1 MTEVSETKSAPIL
14 TEGRIVKY
22 VLSEYDIKQI
32 NEARAKDSS
41 RAGNPLHAGM
51 AFPAICVR
59 VFEKS
64 DNPAA
69 NLQVFLD
76 GNDCLWVTSRMRGN
90 NYLDFG
96 CWLWPERV

>member
-1 MTEVSETKSAPIL
+1 MTEVTETKPAPTL
-14 TEGRIVKY
+14 TEGRIVRY
-22 VLSEYDIKQI
+22 VLSEYDVKQI
-32 NEARAKDSS
+32 NEARAKDAS
-41 RAGNPLHAGM
+41 RVGNPVYAGA

-76 GNDCLWVTSRMRGN
+76 GNDSLWVTSRKRGN
-90 NYLDFG
+90 NYLDLG
-96 CWLWPERV
+96 TWLWPERT